1 MTTVFGRQA
10 LLPGGWARDVAVT
23 LEGGRVASVETG
35 RPAPGARPV
44 LLPAP
49 ANLHSH
55 GFQRAMAGLTERRG
69 PEGAESFWTWRRAM
83 FAFLDRLDPEDVEA
97 ITAMAYVEMLESG
110 FASVGEFHYLHHAP
124 GGAPYDDPAEMA
136 ARVAAAAETTGIGLT
151 LLPVLYERGGCDGR
165 PLAPGQIRFGSDP
178 DGFAR
183 LHEAS
188 GRHLAGLPD
197 AALGAAPHSLRAV
210 TPEGLAAAAALGGP
224 IHIHLAEQGA
234 EVEEVRAATGAS
246 PVAWLLDHAEV
257 DRRWCLVHCTQ
268 ATRGEAKAIA
278 ATGATVG
285 LCPVTEASLGD
296 GLFEGAAFVAAGGL
310 YGVGTDSNVRVS
322 LPEELRALEY
332 AQRLRARERAVMA
345 APGASTGRALWD
357 AAAPGAPIERGSGRI
372 EAGAWADLLTLAPP
386 PEAGPVEGDGVLD
399 AWVFTG
405 DAGWVSEVWSAG
417 RPVVS
422 GGRHRARDAVAARYA
437 ERLGRLVAAL

>member
-1 MTTVFGRQA
+1 MTTVFGRRA

-23 LEGGRVASVETG
+23 LEEGRIASVEAG
-35 RPAPGARPV
+35 RPAPGAHAV
-44 LLPAP
+44 VLPAP

-83 FAFLDRLDPEDVEA
+83 FAFLDRLDPDDVEV

-110 FASVGEFHYLHHAP
+110 FASVGEFHYLHHGP
-124 GGAPYDDPAEMA
+124 GGVAYDDPAEMA
-136 ARVAAAAETTGIGLT
+136 ARVAAAAGATGIGLT

-165 PLAPGQIRFGSDP
+165 PLGPGQVRFGSDP
-178 DGFAR
+178 DAFAR
-183 LHEAS
+183 LHEAA

-210 TPEGLAAAAALGGP
+210 TAEGLAASAALPGP
-224 IHIHLAEQGA
+224 VHIHLAEQVA
-234 EVEEVRAATGAS
+234 EVEEVRAATGAT
-246 PVAWLLDHAEV
+246 PVEWLLGHAEV
-257 DRRWCLVHCTQ
+257 DPRWCLIHCTQ
-268 ATRGEAKAIA
+268 TTRAEAEAIA

-296 GLFEGAAFVAAGGL
+296 GLFEGAAYRAAGGA

-322 LPEELRALEY
+322 LPEELRTLEY
-332 AQRLRARERAVMA
+332 AQRLRARGRAVMA
-345 APGASTGRALWD
+345 GPGASTGRALWD
-357 AAAPGAPIERGSGRI
+357 AACPGAPIGRDAGRI
-372 EAGAWADLLTLAPP
+372 EAGAWADLLALAPP
-386 PEAGPVEGDGVLD
+386 VEAGPVEDDRALD
-399 AWVFTG
+399 AFVFTG

-417 RPVVS
+417 RHVVS
-422 GGRHRARDAVAARYA
+422 GGRHRARDAVAARHA
-437 ERLGRLVAAL
+437 GRLGRLAAAL